1 MKNGILKV
9 DKPSGP
15 TSHDVVD
22 RIRKLTLVRR
32 VGHAGTLDPFATGL
46 LLVGI
51 GKGTRLLEYLTHCKK
66 TYEVVAKLGVTTDTF
81 DRDGRVVER
90 HQCVASEKEVKEAL
104 KSFIGDYDQIPPMYS
119 SKKYKGVR
127 LYKLAREGKVVNM
140 PPKRVK
146 VHSIEIVNVDLPY
159 VHFIVDVSEGT
170 YVRALCRDLG
180 TKLGC
185 GAIAYELRRTHIGQ
199 FEVDGSI
206 DVYDTEHVDNENI
219 MSLEKITEL
228 FFPTVVANEQGVKT
242 MLNGQPLK
250 VDDVM
255 KFDEFS
261 KEELVRIVDS
271 NGNLVSISFGERK
284 SDFILTLRKLKR
296 NEVVLR
302 PKKVFN

>member
-22 RIRKLTLVRR
+22 RIRRLTSVKR

-81 DRDGRVVER
+81 DRDGKVVEECR
-90 HQCVASEKEVKEAL
+90 CTADENEIEKAL

-119 SKKYKGVR
+119 SKKYNGIR
-127 LYKLAREGKVVNM
+127 LYKLAREGKIVNM

-146 VHSIEIVNVDLPY
+146 IHSIEIINMNLPY
-159 VHFIVDVSEGT
+159 VHFIANVSEGT
-170 YVRALCRDLG
+170 YIRALCRDLG
-180 TKLGC
+180 MKLGC
-185 GAIAYELRRTHIGQ
+185 GAIAHELRRTGIGQ
-199 FEVDGSI
+199 FKVDNSV
-206 DVYDTEHVDNENI
+206 DVYDTDRINDESI
-219 MSLEKITEL
+219 LSLEKVTEA
-228 FFPTVVANEQGVKT
+228 FFPTVVANEQGVKI
-242 MLNGQPLK
+242 MLDGQPLK
-250 VDDVM
+250 VDDVK
-255 KFDEFS
+255 KFDKFS
-261 KEELVRIVDS
+261 KEELVRVVNSSGKLIS
-271 NGNLVSISFGERK
+271 LSISERK
-284 SDFILTLRKLKR
+284 SDFILTLKKLKR

>member
-22 RIRKLTLVRR
+22 RIRKLTSVSR

-51 GKGTRLLEYLTHCKK
+51 GKGTRLLEYIAHCKK
-66 TYEVVAKLGVTTDTF
+66 TYEVVTKLGVTTDTF
-81 DRDGRVVER
+81 DRDGRIVEK
-90 HQCVASEKEVKEAL
+90 HQCVASEKEIKETL

-146 VHSIEIVNVDLPY
+146 IHSIEIVNIDLPY

-180 TKLGC
+180 MKLGC
-185 GAIAYELRRTHIGQ
+185 GAIAYELRRTRIEPFG
-199 FEVDGSI
+199 VDDST
-206 DVYDTEHVDNENI
+206 DVYDVDHIDDENI
-219 MSLEKITEL
+219 LSLEKVTES
-228 FFPTVVANEQGVKT
+228 FFPTVVASEQGIKA

-250 VDDVM
+250 VDDV
-255 KFDEFS
+255 KKLDEFS
-261 KEELVRIVDS
+261 KGELVRVVDS
-271 NGNLVSISFGERK
+271 NGSLISISFSERK
-284 SDFILTLRKLKR
+284 SDFVLTLRKLKR